1 MAVLALILL
10 SGCQNNVENVME
22 TTQSD
27 SKVVVTASLDA
38 KAESRTS
45 LTEEEDDVF
54 KVLWSADDKL
64 GIFYY
69 SAAAHN
75 KFKLT
80 NGAGESNAEFEND
93 GPFKVVSG
101 TESGNASYFACVGYY
116 PYAENTTATKNAD
129 GSYTIK
135 TAIAVNQTYAENSFG
150 ANNYPMVAISDNLNF
165 SFKNAAS
172 VLRMPLKGDAKIVKV
187 TLTSSAK
194 KIAGPYSVT
203 MTEANSVGDLSITD
217 GGSSMIV
224 LECEEPVQL
233 KSNEA
238 TYFLFVIPPGTY
250 AANDLTVKFY
260 DDQNKFYSTIITEN
274 NEFVRSGVLTFS
286 ERTYENPQNVGVAEA
301 KEELANGVENVE
313 VIITDNDRNP
323 TLELPA
329 TTSENPTNIN
339 FASLPV
345 DALVTIQ
352 AGTESQGGEAKNVNL
367 TVPANQTG
375 YDFNIQLPN
384 STVTLN
390 ANEGQTATFDEVTAA
405 TADNTLIIGESVTVN
420 TLKVKK
426 GHVRV
431 RGKVGEI
438 SYIGESGQV
447 TYIICEGE
455 LLNDSDPSDNIVY
468 ISAAE
473 YDLRKAIDTAK
484 AGSTVTLESNIDLS
498 ESVVVNKDLIVN
510 LNGKEIKCATSDV
523 FVVTA
528 GTLTIEGKGL
538 VYGSEGNNGNSCAV
552 WVNGANAKA
561 IIKGG
566 TYQVGGDVY
575 GKDDKRNDCIYVGKE
590 GGTIEIWGGEFKY
603 TGDVKDGSINDGHR
617 FLINQNNLHTTQLI
631 TVYGGTFYNFDP
643 SNARTDEPWMTDGI
657 GSFVAAG
664 YSSVAGGNETY
675 TVSKGILNE
684 AALKAAIVAGQTEI
698 TLGADIDLASSVVIS
713 SGNLTINLN
722 DKSIKCAT
730 SDVFVVEGGT
740 LTIEGKGLVYGSEG
754 NQGNSCAI
762 WVNGANAKAIIKG
775 GTYQVGGDVYGK
787 DDKRNDCIY
796 VGKEGGTIEIWGGEF
811 KYTGDVKDGS
821 INDGHR
827 FLINQNN
834 LHTTQLITVYG
845 GTFYNFDPSNARTDE
860 PWMTDGIGS
869 FVAAGY
875 SSVAGGNETY
885 TVSKGILNEAALKA
899 AIVAGQTEITLG
911 TDIKLT
917 SSVVI
922 NSGNNVVLNLN
933 GHNIEATGC
942 DAFKALGTLTINA
955 KDENKISASGD
966 GVCAVWACGG
976 TVTINGGHYSVGADS
991 EGNRNDCIYA
1001 GFNADGAKTLGTIII
1016 NGGKFEYTGPSSKE
1030 QNKDGD
1036 CFLLNCANSDSPD
1049 AHIIVNGGQFKNHVP
1064 SYEDYGKENEVA
1076 LGDNKKVYY
1085 NGEEIE
1091 VAHSSG
1097 SGEKWYVVK

>member
-1 MAVLALILL
+1 MSNLQIEIMKNSIFMAVLALILL

-698 TLGADIDLASSVVIS
+698 TLGADI
-713 SGNLTINLN
+713 
-722 DKSIKCAT
+722 
-730 SDVFVVEGGT
+730 
-740 LTIEGKGLVYGSEG
+740 
-754 NQGNSCAI
+754 
-762 WVNGANAKAIIKG
+762 
-775 GTYQVGGDVYGK
+775 
-787 DDKRNDCIY
+787 
-796 VGKEGGTIEIWGGEF
+796 
-811 KYTGDVKDGS
+811 
-821 INDGHR
+821 
-827 FLINQNN
+827 
-834 LHTTQLITVYG
+834 
-845 GTFYNFDPSNARTDE
+845 
-860 PWMTDGIGS
+860 
-869 FVAAGY
+869 
-875 SSVAGGNETY
+875 
-885 TVSKGILNEAALKA
+885 
-899 AIVAGQTEITLG
+899 
-911 TDIKLT
+911 KLT